1 MSSEGG
7 GLFASL
13 GVALDEALRATAP
26 PPGSQA
32 GGFGRERGPGTD
44 TSAGTGF
51 ASTSDPALQ
60 AESAQLAFLVSCAVV
75 FLFYFA
81 RGVFTLA
88 LLLALGASY
97 LNNPVRVP
105 SLSDGAWEPLLAAR
119 ASVLASNADEQLSRG
134 RFMSALKSAFVD
146 GGVRLLRGRRVMVD
160 FLLFSLAYIDSASTV
175 DQELVA
181 VGLLGQWRVLRS
193 HALRSLAASHVQ
205 AAAATP
211 SG

>member
-26 PPGSQA
+26 PPGSHQA
-32 GGFGRERGPGTD
+32 GGNGRGRGPGD
-44 TSAGTGF
+44 ATGS

-60 AESAQLAFLVSCAVV
+60 AESAQLAFWASCVV
-75 FLFYFA
+75 AFLFYFA

-88 LLLALGASY
+88 LLLALGAAY

-146 GGVRLLRGRRVMVD
+146 GGVRLLRGRKVMVD
-160 FLLFSLAYIDSASTV
+160 FLLFSVAFIDSASTV

-181 VGLLGQWRVLRS
+181 VGVLGQWRVLRS
-193 HALRSLAASHVQ
+193 QALRSLAASHVQ